1 MSRTR
6 KTKTISLLLVISG
19 IIVVFVG
26 IDMVQTGFAGLEN
39 DEPTLGL
46 YLGGIYSIIG
56 GVLLIIGGII
66 YLNLATLKKKVL
78 RKFAQVADAIEDE
91 RKKEDM

>member
-56 GVLLIIGGII
+56 GVLLTIGGII
-66 YLNLATLKKKVL
+66 YLNLAALKKKVL

-91 RKKEDM
+91 RKKEHM